1 MHQAAYH
8 GRPEMVRVLIELCRE
23 KGVLEQVLNM
33 HSNPAGRG
41 PTGIPLE
48 LAEGGGHDECA
59 RLIEEA
65 MQSLGSERND
75 DWEEGEDYSHF
86 ESFESS
92 ALKIFQSNN
101 LAITLGLLTIMLT
114 GA

>member
-1 MHQAAYH
+1 MHQSAYH

-23 KGVLEQVLNM
+23 KGVLEQVLYM
-33 HSNPAGRG
+33 HSNPVGRG

-65 MQSLGSERND
+65 MQNLDSERND
-75 DWEEGEDYSHF
+75 DWLDEEEEGDYSHF
-86 ESFESS
+86 E
-92 ALKIFQSNN
+92 
-101 LAITLGLLTIMLT
+101 
-114 GA
+114 